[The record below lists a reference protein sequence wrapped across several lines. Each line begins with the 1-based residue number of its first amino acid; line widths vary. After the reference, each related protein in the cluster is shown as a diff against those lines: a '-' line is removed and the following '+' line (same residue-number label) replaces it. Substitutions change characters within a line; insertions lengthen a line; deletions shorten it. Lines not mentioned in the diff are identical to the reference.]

1 MKVYKGVTKDLR
13 GYGDFQYEVGKTYET
28 ENPDLCSN
36 GFHGC
41 EAPLDVLRHYPLKN
55 GNRYFEAEL
64 EGVTD
69 QRHDDTKRVGSKVTL
84 GAEIGLAGLI
94 KAQISYT
101 REKAE
106 SGTKCGYESN
116 LAGGDGSNLAGGNR
130 SNLAGGNGS
139 NLAGG
144 DWSNLAGGNRSNL
157 AGGNRSN
164 LAGGYRSNLA
174 GGYRSNL
181 AGGDWSNLAGGYESN
196 LAGGD
201 WSNLAGG
208 DWSNLAGGN
217 RSNLAGGDG
226 SNLAGGDRSVIVAG
240 NGSRAK
246 AGMGSVIVLVKRE
259 YVSGEWKITDWK
271 AGVVD
276 GVNLKPDVWY
286 KLENGEFVEAEE

>member
-28 ENPDLCSN
+28 ENPDLCNN

-41 EAPLDVLRHYPLKN
+41 EAPMDVLRHYPLKS

-69 QRHDDTKRVGSKVTL
+69 QRQDDTKRVGSKVTL

-94 KAQISYT
+94 KAQINYT

-106 SGTKCGYESN
+106 SGT
-116 LAGGDGSNLAGGNR
+116 AGGNK
-130 SNLAGGNGS
+130 S

-144 DWSNLAGGNRSNL
+144 DWSNF
-157 AGGNRSN
+157 
-164 LAGGYRSNLA
+164 
-174 GGYRSNL
+174 
-181 AGGDWSNLAGGYESN
+181 
-196 LAGGD
+196 
-201 WSNLAGG
+201 
-208 DWSNLAGGN
+208 
-217 RSNLAGGDG
+217 AGGDG
-226 SNLAGGDRSVIVAG
+226 SVIVAG

-246 AGMGSVIVLVKRE
+246 AGMGSVIVLVKRK
-259 YVSGEWKITDWK
+259 YVNAEWKITDWK

-286 KLENGEFVEAEE
+286 KLETGEFVEAEG

>member
-36 GFHGC
+36 AFHGC

-69 QRHDDTKRVGSKVTL
+69 QRQDDTKRVGSKVTL

-94 KAQISYT
+94 KAQINYT

-106 SGTKCGYESN
+106 SGTAGGNKSNLAGGNWSNLACGDWSN
-116 LAGGDGSNLAGGNR
+116 LAGGDGSNLAGGYK
-130 SNLAGGNGS
+130 ST
-139 NLAGG
+139 
-144 DWSNLAGGNRSNL
+144 
-157 AGGNRSN
+157 
-164 LAGGYRSNLA
+164 
-174 GGYRSNL
+174 
-181 AGGDWSNLAGGYESN
+181 
-196 LAGGD
+196 
-201 WSNLAGG
+201 
-208 DWSNLAGGN
+208 
-217 RSNLAGGDG
+217 LAGGDG
-226 SNLAGGDRSVIVAG
+226 SVIVAG

-246 AGMGSVIVLVKRE
+246 AGMGSVIVLVKRK
-259 YVSGEWKITDWK
+259 YVNAEWKITDWK

>member
-41 EAPLDVLRHYPLKN
+41 EAPMDVLRHYPLKN

-69 QRHDDTKRVGSKVTL
+69 QRQDDTKRVGSKVTL

-94 KAQISYT
+94 KAQINYT

-106 SGTKCGYESN
+106 SGT
-116 LAGGDGSNLAGGNR
+116 AGGD
-130 SNLAGGNGS
+130 GS

-144 DWSNLAGGNRSNL
+144 DWSNLAGGNGSNF
-157 AGGNRSN
+157 
-164 LAGGYRSNLA
+164 
-174 GGYRSNL
+174 
-181 AGGDWSNLAGGYESN
+181 
-196 LAGGD
+196 AGGD

-208 DWSNLAGGN
+208 DWSNLAGG
-217 RSNLAGGDG
+217 DG
-226 SNLAGGDRSVIVAG
+226 SNLAGGYGSNLAGGNGSVIVAG

-246 AGMGSVIVLVKRE
+246 AGMGSVIVLVKRK
-259 YVSGEWKITDWK
+259 YVNAEWKITDWK

-286 KLENGEFVEAEE
+286 KLETGEFVEAEG